1 MVDPLNETSPEYS
14 FPSEVITVALRA
26 DKNKGMSRINIKEVE
41 RVQIHLTDRCDD
53 NSTAES
59 LSPNSFT
66 GYLEVND
73 QLEPLPVGSTLDTQR
88 GIFYWQ
94 PGPGFI
100 GEYRFV
106 FIEKEQNTDISRK
119 NIVVKIVPRFE

>member
-1 MVDPLNETSPEYS
+1 
-14 FPSEVITVALRA
+14 
-26 DKNKGMSRINIKEVE
+26 VE
-41 RVQIHLTDRCDD
+41 RVQIYLTDRCDD
-53 NSTAES
+53 NSPVES
-59 LSPNSFT
+59 LGHNSFV
-66 GYLEVND
+66 GYLEVNNR
-73 QLEPLPVGSTLDTQR
+73 LEPLPVGSILDMKR

-119 NIVVKIVPRFE
+119 NIVVKIVPR